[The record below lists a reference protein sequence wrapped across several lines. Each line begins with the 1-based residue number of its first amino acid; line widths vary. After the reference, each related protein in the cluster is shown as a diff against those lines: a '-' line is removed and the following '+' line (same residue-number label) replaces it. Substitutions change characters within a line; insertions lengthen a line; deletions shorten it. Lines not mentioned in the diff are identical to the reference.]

1 MKIALLTIWHECNY
15 GAELQAYATVK
26 ILQNLGHK
34 VEMIDIR
41 LSDCRKGNINQ
52 KIFNIVCGITPGYR
66 KFINFWKKYIPVTR
80 RYNSIDKLQ
89 KRPPVADVYLVG
101 SDQVWNPELTK
112 EFSLLYFLNF
122 GDNNIKRVSFA
133 SSFGTTTWKYP
144 ELRNQIQQLLNRFS
158 YITCR
163 EMSGVTLLK
172 EVFDIHS
179 TNVADPTLVLGDYV
193 DLVPSYKQKSTL
205 VYYPLGTDESL
216 EIFAMKLAK
225 ELSLTPIKNN
235 ARTILP
241 GGLEWNRTGIEE
253 WVRNIAEAKFVVT
266 RSFHGLV
273 FSILFH
279 RQFAIV
285 ASPNGR
291 NSRITDLLQL
301 LGLSERFYNNFE
313 TLYSAK
319 PWEEQIIYDEVD
331 KKVAQLRAYSISELK
346 LALNS

>member
-122 GDNNIKRVSFA
+122 GDNNIK
-133 SSFGTTTWKYP
+133 G
-144 ELRNQIQQLLNRFS
+144 
-158 YITCR
+158 
-163 EMSGVTLLK
+163 
-172 EVFDIHS
+172 
-179 TNVADPTLVLGDYV
+179 LVLRQV
-193 DLVPSYKQKSTL
+193 
-205 VYYPLGTDESL
+205 
-216 EIFAMKLAK
+216 LAQ
-225 ELSLTPIKNN
+225 
-235 ARTILP
+235 RH
-241 GGLEWNRTGIEE
+241 G
-253 WVRNIAEAKFVVT
+253 NI
-266 RSFHGLV
+266 
-273 FSILFH
+273 
-279 RQFAIV
+279 Q
-285 ASPNGR
+285 N
-291 NSRITDLLQL
+291 
-301 LGLSERFYNNFE
+301 
-313 TLYSAK
+313 
-319 PWEEQIIYDEVD
+319 
-331 KKVAQLRAYSISELK
+331 
-346 LALNS
+346 